1 MPMGLVRKA
10 FPNPIKA
17 FFATPKA
24 ELSHFITLPV
34 LVTVPVKA
42 SSSFAALIALNNLN
56 GIAAAE
62 NTEAKPLN
70 ANFVVKATVLNP
82 AKPPA
87 TATPHLMRVLC
98 SFINGVSVFSIK
110 PCRPKAPTAF
120 SQTPTKLSKA
130 ELSVAVLS
138 LIRSCRLACSRILA
152 IISSKPFA
160 PFWAKISARRPPSIP
175 NNSSA
180 TKPTPSSPYFW
191 RIFCTPLNEPFLSQK
206 LNSTPTDSI
215 ISRASAFIPF
225 LASRIIFGPLF
236 IRDSIIFNPV
246 PKVEPSKPCCPAI
259 ASIARIFSVFS
270 APVSFIELSLGA

>member
-24 ELSHFITLPV
+24 EPSHFITLPV

-110 PCRPKAPTAF
+110 PCRSFANDFISPANAEPKAPTAF
-120 SQTPTKLSKA
+120 SQTPPKLSKA

-160 PFWAKISARRPPSIP
+160 PF
-175 NNSSA
+175 
-180 TKPTPSSPYFW
+180 
-191 RIFCTPLNEPFLSQK
+191 
-206 LNSTPTDSI
+206 
-215 ISRASAFIPF
+215 
-225 LASRIIFGPLF
+225 
-236 IRDSIIFNPV
+236 
-246 PKVEPSKPCCPAI
+246 
-259 ASIARIFSVFS
+259 
-270 APVSFIELSLGA
+270 